1 MGLMVDG
8 KWTTDWYQPDNKGRF
23 KRPQTKFHQRITAD
37 GSSGF
42 KAETGRYHLYLSL
55 ACPWAHRTLIM
66 LKLKKLEEVISVS
79 IVDPLMEDDG
89 WMFSFYPGAIP
100 DTVNDRKYLREIYS
114 LADPQY
120 SGRVTVPVLWDK
132 KTNSIINNE
141 SREIMRMLDSEFD
154 AFADPGVT
162 FCPETLQEKIDTTIT
177 AIYEP
182 INNGVYRAGFA
193 TTQSAYED
201 AVKELFDALDHWND
215 VLQSQRYLCGD
226 VITEADWCL
235 FTTLVRFDPV
245 YVGHFKCNLRR
256 IVDYPNIWNYLK
268 ELYQVPGVA
277 VTCNFD
283 HIKKHYY
290 QSHSGINPTR
300 IVPMGPVIDFSEAHN
315 RDQLPVQSAA

>member
-1 MGLMVDG
+1 MVDG

-300 IVPMGPVIDFSEAHN
+300 IVPMGPVIDFFEAHN